1 MYSHYVP
8 WFYYTVQV
16 VAFAGSTETAVN
28 TLDREFQ
35 ELKK

>member
-1 MYSHYVP
+1 MSSHYVLS
-8 WFYYTVQV
+8 VQV
-16 VAFAGSTETAVN
+16 VAFAGSTEAAVN